1 VPSSPAKV
9 KAKKGSVQLRVSHR
23 RLQLLFS
30 HPVVSDT
37 GEIKSKRF
45 CVSTG
50 YEDSVLGRQQAQVL
64 ATKIQRDLDYGEF
77 DATLVKYKPAAALA
91 TEIKTTEP
99 SVLMVPK
106 FDLAVLW
113 T

>member
-1 VPSSPAKV
+1 MPPSPTKV
-9 KAKKGSVQLRVSHR
+9 RAQKGSVQLRVSNR

-50 YEDSVLGRQQAQVL
+50 YEDSLLGRQQAQVL
-64 ATKIQRDLDYGEF
+64 A
-77 DATLVKYKPAAALA
+77 LVPLNRINRLKRSLCKGF
-91 TEIKTTEP
+91 
-99 SVLMVPK
+99 S
-106 FDLAVLW
+106 DCG
-113 T
+113 